1 MNDVKRETG
10 HLNISGTALRR
21 IKKYCAKTIKDIK
34 KKKKIYKSFFK
45 DKDGIFIIETLTRD
59 IIERF
64 KLPKA
69 IELRKKLGY
78 NHNGIMICEE
88 TSIAEKIIKLFLKE
102 IIVLNK
108 KFNNRKPDIW
118 FKDNNIIIEVDEGN
132 RENYIQMMKKKEET
146 CLKKHNFK
154 IFRCN
159 PNNPEFDLFK
169 FLGEIILYI
178 SKLREEN
185 AVNGVINK
193 ITEDFEKI
201 VAVTKSKE
209 LKQYAKNILQNYKK

>member
-1 MNDVKRETG
+1 MW
-10 HLNISGTALRR
+10 
-21 IKKYCAKTIKDIK
+21 K
-34 KKKKIYKSFFK
+34 KKKFITEKEKQKYKAYFENET
-45 DKDGIFIIETLTRD
+45 GIFIIEKLTRD
-59 IIERF
+59 IIERC
-64 KLPKA
+64 KLPEA

-78 NHNGIMICEE
+78 NHDDIMIREE
-88 TSIAEKIIKLFLKE
+88 TSIAEKIIKLFPKE
-102 IIVLNK
+102 NIELNK

-118 FKDNNIIIEVDEGN
+118 FKNYIIIEVDEGN
-132 RENYIQMMKKKEET
+132 HENYDLDDEKEREDVF
-146 CLKKHNFK
+146 KNHNLK
-154 IFRCN
+154 IFWCN

-209 LKQYAKNILQNYKK
+209 LKRYAKNILPNYKKWKIHNQK